1 MALALKAGAQDKS
14 IIDTL
19 PAVKKDTLKGV
30 PQIDIT
36 DVLKE
41 VFKSKNINKAAPV
54 NTVKE
59 KERFFAI
66 FPAIGY
72 TLQTKL
78 AVILAGNMAFYAGR
92 DTADKVSS
100 ITSSIAYTENNQIVL
115 PIQSNIW
122 TKDNKYNLFGDWRI
136 SKYPQ
141 DTYGLGGTNSLD
153 SDDHINYSY
162 ARIYETVQR
171 RINNNF
177 YAGFGYNLD
186 IHWNIQEQG
195 YATGGRNSTYVKYTS
210 VNQFDSTRTVSS
222 GLSLNLLYDD
232 RESSINPTGGEY
244 VNIVLRNNFTFMGSD
259 HNWQSL
265 LIDAR
270 KYFPVEHAGNVL
282 AFWSYDWLVLKG
294 NPPYL
299 DLPSTSWDTYTNTGR
314 GYIQGRFRSR
324 QMLYLESEYRFGIT
338 RNGLLGGVVFVN
350 AQSFSQWPGN
360 YSFQYVQPAAGLGLR
375 VKLNKTSKTNIDI
388 DYGFGINNSH
398 GLFVNIAEVF

>member
-1 MALALKAGAQDKS
+1 MKDSVGAFKT
-14 IIDTL
+14 DTFSKV
-19 PAVKKDTLKGV
+19 AQVDMS
-30 PQIDIT
+30 
-36 DVLKE
+36 DVFRD
-41 VFKSKNINKAAPV
+41 VFKSKRLNKAAPV
-54 NTVKE
+54 NTSNEKE
-59 KERFFAI
+59 KFFAI

-72 TLQTKL
+72 TLQTRL
-78 AVILAGNMAFYAGR
+78 AVILAGNVAFYAQK
-92 DTADKVSS
+92 DTADKLST

-122 TKDNKYNLFGDWRI
+122 TKGNKYNLFGDWRI

-141 DTYGLGGTNSLD
+141 DTYGLGGTNSID
-153 SDDHINYSY
+153 SDDHIVYSY

-186 IHWNIQEQG
+186 YHWGIQEQG
-195 YATGGRNSTYVKYTS
+195 YDDGGGRSSTYVKYTAA
-210 VNQFDSTRTVSS
+210 NQHDSTRTISS
-222 GLSLNLLYDD
+222 GLSLNLLYDSRD
-232 RESSINPTGGEY
+232 NPINPTQGEY
-244 VNIVLRNNFTFMGSD
+244 VNMVLRNNFTFMGSD
-259 HNWQSL
+259 QNWQSL
-265 LIDAR
+265 LVDAR
-270 KYFPVEHAGNVL
+270 KYFTVGHTNNVL
-282 AFWSYDWLVLKG
+282 AFWTYNWLVLKG

-324 QMLYLESEYRFGIT
+324 QMLYFESEFRFHIT
-338 RNGLLGGVVFVN
+338 RNGLLGGVTFLN

-360 YSFQYVQPAAGLGLR
+360 FNFQYVQPAAGLGLR

-388 DYGFGINNSH
+388 DYGWGLGGSS